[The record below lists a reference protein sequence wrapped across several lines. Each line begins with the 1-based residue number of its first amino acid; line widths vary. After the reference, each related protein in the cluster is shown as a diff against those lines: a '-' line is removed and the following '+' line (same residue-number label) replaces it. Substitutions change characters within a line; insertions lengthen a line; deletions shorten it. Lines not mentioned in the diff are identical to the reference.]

1 MHNAGSAPRPSQRAQ
16 RPCGC
21 ITTRAPPRVACV
33 SGLGRTRAAPAH
45 PRTHERCQPAESPPT
60 ALAEGR
66 VWPQHLDV
74 EQSGRRPWHRQA
86 LSMRVGAERH
96 RGACAMAACSYARR
110 AARARWCSC
119 AVCAVPAA
127 HGEAVLP
134 QGPSI
139 FCSTRQP
146 RRRCSRRA
154 ATSDGSVNTG
164 EIHRDEATPDRRG
177 GHRVGGG
184 GSGQARQRHVRRRPG
199 PPSARRRRRRRSTR
213 ARAAGSAAAPDDGDE
228 QQGHDEA
235 KTNSS
240 SR

>member
-74 EQSGRRPWHRQA
+74 EQSGSRPWHRQA

-96 RGACAMAACSYARR
+96 RGACATAACSYARR

-139 FCSTRQP
+139 FCSTRVSLAVAAVGVRPLPTSCGMHVPTVGYSLLWDFP
-146 RRRCSRRA
+146 RW
-154 ATSDGSVNTG
+154 
-164 EIHRDEATPDRRG
+164 
-177 GHRVGGG
+177 
-184 GSGQARQRHVRRRPG
+184 PG
-199 PPSARRRRRRRSTR
+199 PFDSGVR
-213 ARAAGSAAAPDDGDE
+213 AKN
-228 QQGHDEA
+228 A
-235 KTNSS
+235 KGYPYYRESHRGTTV
-240 SR
+240 

>member
-74 EQSGRRPWHRQA
+74 EQSGSRPWHRQA

-96 RGACAMAACSYARR
+96 RGACATAACSYARR

-139 FCSTRQP
+139 FCSTRVSLAVAAVGVRPLPTSSLWHTCTHSWILVLWDFP
-146 RRRCSRRA
+146 RW
-154 ATSDGSVNTG
+154 
-164 EIHRDEATPDRRG
+164 
-177 GHRVGGG
+177 
-184 GSGQARQRHVRRRPG
+184 PG
-199 PPSARRRRRRRSTR
+199 PFDSDVR
-213 ARAAGSAAAPDDGDE
+213 AKN
-228 QQGHDEA
+228 A
-235 KTNSS
+235 KGYPYYRESHRGTTV
-240 SR
+240 